1 MKANV
6 RTKTIEEIV
15 NYEAFDGCCFDTE
28 EECLK
33 YEQSAFGVAKVNAL
47 RLRNKEMTEYSVF
60 EYTGS
65 DCNNVM
71 VFDIRDADALQIVN
85 TYLHS
90 ISNYCTGLIDPNYI
104 GHTVAVLFGECEDW
118 YCVMGTQEEMLAT
131 LTKNI
136 TKLFD
141 TTKEG

>member
-1 MKANV
+1 MKVNT
-6 RTKTIEEIV
+6 RTKTIEEIM
-15 NYEAFDGCCFDTE
+15 NYEAFDGCCFNTE
-28 EECLK
+28 EECRK

-47 RLRNKEMTEYSVF
+47 RLRNNARAEYDVF

-65 DCNNVM
+65 DCNIAM
-71 VFDIRDADALQIVN
+71 VFDIKDADALQIVN

-90 ISNYCTGLIDPNYI
+90 ISNYCTCLIDPKYI
-104 GHTVAVLFGECEDW
+104 GHKVAVLFGECEDW

-136 TKLFD
+136 NKLFSTD
-141 TTKEG
+141 EEV